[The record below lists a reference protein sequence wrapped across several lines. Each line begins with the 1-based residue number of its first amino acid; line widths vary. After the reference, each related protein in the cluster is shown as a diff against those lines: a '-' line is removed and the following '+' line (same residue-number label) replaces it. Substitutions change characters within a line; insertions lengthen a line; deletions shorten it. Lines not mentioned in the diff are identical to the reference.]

1 MTSTSLSLHWE
12 RMKRLAICSF
22 GIKKLDF
29 PKIKFSSNK
38 QGIEENVSAIKKDQY
53 LKTTNLLYEKANMKM
68 HYSFISCGH
77 LHLDQMRCS
86 HWDLKIL
93 KTRMDK
99 NLFCITQTRRIK
111 GRSLLSMKNFMPKLW
126 TLKRWK

>member
-22 GIKKLDF
+22 GIKKQDF

-38 QGIEENVSAIKKDQY
+38 QGRRMFQLFTKINTLKLQIFFMQKAI
-53 LKTTNLLYEKANMKM
+53 LKM
-68 HYSFISCGH
+68 HYSFISCG
-77 LHLDQMRCS
+77 LMHLDQMKCS
-86 HWDLKIL
+86 HWDLKIF
-93 KTRMDK
+93 KTKMDK
-99 NLFCITQTRRIK
+99 NLFCFTQTKRIK
-111 GRSLLSMKNFMPKLW
+111 GRSLLSLKNFMPKLW